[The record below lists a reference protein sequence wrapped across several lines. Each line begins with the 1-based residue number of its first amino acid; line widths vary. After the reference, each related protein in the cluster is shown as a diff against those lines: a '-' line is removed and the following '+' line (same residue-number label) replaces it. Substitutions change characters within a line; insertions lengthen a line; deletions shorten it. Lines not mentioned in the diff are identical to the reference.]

1 MIAIV
6 TALRE
11 ELSPL
16 RRRAQIDRVV
26 RVGGRRAHIGRL
38 MGTPVVMMATGDGV
52 ANAEKN
58 LDLLLREFEVS
69 SVIGAGVAGAIA
81 GHLRPG
87 DIITDLRRMQTVEKI
102 TSDKHSIDADA
113 IDMESAGWARAAAR
127 ANVPFRIAR
136 VIFDS
141 ADEGIPAFVAGDGNV
156 DRGAIVRHALAHP
169 SAIPILWNMRGRM
182 RDCCEKLAEFIAR
195 SIASPQKRL
204 AELLE
209 ETSRTFALCIPL
221 LNDGVREQV
230 ELAYLLFRI
239 ADTFEDASHWPVAD
253 RLAALDEF
261 CALLRRPDA
270 GQAQRFAT
278 KWSAK
283 RPSSHAG
290 YIRLIKDVPLV
301 IDSLTKLSPESID
314 VIRDN
319 VIRSAKG
326 MAHFVGMTIDG
337 SLQLIDM
344 EQLRAYCYAVAG
356 IVGEMLTELF
366 LLNAPQLR
374 SSASL
379 LRARAATFG
388 EGLQLVNILK
398 DSRSDLSEGRTYI
411 PPTADRADVIAL
423 ARADLEAATEYTLA
437 LQSEGAPR
445 GTIAFAALP
454 VALAQATLDR
464 IQSSAATKISRPQ
477 VFRITRRV
485 RRSVE
490 KGEPPLTL
498 RSHNGRSMLSL
509 LFGMR

>member
-1 MIAIV
+1 M
-6 TALRE
+6 
-11 ELSPL
+11 
-16 RRRAQIDRVV
+16 
-26 RVGGRRAHIGRL
+26 
-38 MGTPVVMMATGDGV
+38 
-52 ANAEKN
+52 
-58 LDLLLREFEVS
+58 
-69 SVIGAGVAGAIA
+69 
-81 GHLRPG
+81 
-87 DIITDLRRMQTVEKI
+87 
-102 TSDKHSIDADA
+102 
-113 IDMESAGWARAAAR
+113 
-127 ANVPFRIAR
+127 
-136 VIFDS
+136 
-141 ADEGIPAFVAGDGNV
+141 
-156 DRGAIVRHALAHP
+156 RHALVHP
-169 SAIPILWNMRGRM
+169 SAVPVLWNMRGRM
-182 RDCCEKLAEFIAR
+182 RDCCEKLADFIAR
-195 SIASPQKRL
+195 SIASPQARL

-221 LNDGVREQV
+221 LNPGVREEV
-230 ELAYLLFRI
+230 GLAYLLFRI

-270 GQAQRFAT
+270 DQAQRFAT

-301 IDSLTKLSPESID
+301 IDAFTKLPAEAMS

-319 VIRSAKG
+319 VIRSANG
-326 MAHFVGMTIDG
+326 MAHFVGMTING

-423 ARADLEAATEYTLA
+423 ARADLEAATEYTLMMQTA
-437 LQSEGAPR
+437 AAPD
-445 GTIAFAALP
+445 GIIAFAALP

-498 RSHNGRSMLSL
+498 RSSNGRSMLSL

>member
-16 RRRAQIDRVV
+16 LRRAQIDRTV
-26 RVGGRRAHIGRL
+26 RVGRRRAHIGRL
-38 MGTPVVMMATGDGV
+38 MGTPVVLMTTGVGV
-52 ANAEKN
+52 VEAEKN
-58 LDLLLREFEVS
+58 LGLLLREFEVS
-69 SVIGAGVAGAIA
+69 SVIGAGVAGAVA
-81 GHLRPG
+81 GDLRVG
-87 DIITDLRRMQTVEKI
+87 DIVTDARRIQTVDKI
-102 TSDKHSIDADA
+102 VRDKSVIDADA
-113 IDMESAGWARAAAR
+113 IDMESAGWAKAASR
-127 ANVPFRIAR
+127 ANVPFKIVR
-136 VIFDS
+136 VIFD
-141 ADEGIPAFVAGDGNV
+141 AAGDEIPAFIGQEV
-156 DRGAIVRHALAHP
+156 DRGAIARHALVHP
-169 SAIPILWNMRGRM
+169 SAIPVLLGMRTRM
-182 RDCCEKLAEFIAR
+182 RDCCEKLADFIAR
-195 SIASPQKRL
+195 SIASPQTRL
-204 AELLE
+204 AGLLE
-209 ETSRTFALCIPL
+209 DTSRTFALCIPL

-261 CALLRRPDA
+261 CALLRTPDA
-270 GQAQRFAT
+270 DKAQRFAA

-301 IDSLTKLSPESID
+301 IESFTKLPPEAMD

-374 SSASL
+374 TSASL

-398 DSRSDLSEGRTYI
+398 DSHSDLSEGRTYI

-437 LQSEGAPR
+437 MQTADAPR
-445 GTIAFAALP
+445 GIIAFAALP

-490 KGEPPLTL
+490 KGQPPLSL
-498 RSHNGRSMLSL
+498 RSSNGRSMLSL